1 MKRSTLL
8 TLGFCSS
15 FLALVAVA
23 GDRGETALS
32 SAPGGAEGG
41 ATGQETGKETGAK
54 GGDAEDSA
62 SGATARKGRPAS
74 TATAVGIINDQ
85 VKDGNIKIEGE
96 TDTAPLP

>member
-23 GDRGETALS
+23 GDR
-32 SAPGGAEGG
+32 GG